1 MIIIPPLTITDT
13 NLTATNVTEMDET
26 DWALAQGY
34 VVDDVVQETTPN
46 IHTVYICVQDHTSD
60 ADNEPFIDVDSETGI
75 GAFWTR
81 VSATNPWAMFSDQI
95 SDQTEKATS
104 IEVTIV
110 SAEVVNSA
118 SLFNLEGTEVTIE
131 VDDPT
136 DGVVYDRTI
145 DLQDQSAVIDWYQY
159 FFSAIVTKRDITCL
173 DLPPYSGADINVTI
187 SAPAGTAKC
196 GLLVVGYQ
204 NPLGITNHG
213 TSVSTIDYSTKDRD
227 TFGRPIII
235 QRNFS
240 KRADYDVLVP
250 TDLVDFVQNTLSDLR
265 TTPVVWVGD
274 ENKGATIIYGYY
286 RDFSIVYQNANT
298 SHSTIE
304 VEGLT

>member
-13 NLTATNVTEMDET
+13 NLTATNVTETDYT
-26 DWALAQGY
+26 DWVTATGY
-34 VVDDVVQETTPN
+34 AIDDERQETTPN
-46 IHTVYICVQDHTSD
+46 IHTVYICVQAHTSS
-60 ADNEPFIDVDSETGI
+60 ALNQPSVDVNAETGI
-75 GAFWTR
+75 GAYWTR
-81 VSATNPWAMFSDQI
+81 KSATNPWAMFTDQI

-104 IEVTIV
+104 IAVTVV
-110 SAEVVNSA
+110 SAEVVNA
-118 SLFNLEGTEVTIE
+118 VSLFNLEGTEVTVV

-136 DGVVYDRTI
+136 DGIVYDRTI

-159 FFSAIVTKRDITCL
+159 YFSAIVTKRDITCL
-173 DLPPYSGADINVTI
+173 DLPPYSGADIDITI

-196 GLLVVGYQ
+196 GLAVIGYQ
-204 NPLGITNHG
+204 KPLGVTNNG
-213 TSVSTIDYSTKDRD
+213 TSVSIIDYSKKDVD
-227 TFGRPIII
+227 TFGRPVII

-240 KRADYDVLVP
+240 KRADYDVTVP
-250 TDLVDFVQNTLSDLR
+250 TELIDFVQNTLSDIR

-286 RDFSIVYQNANT
+286 RDFSILYQNANT
-298 SHSTIE
+298 SQSSIE